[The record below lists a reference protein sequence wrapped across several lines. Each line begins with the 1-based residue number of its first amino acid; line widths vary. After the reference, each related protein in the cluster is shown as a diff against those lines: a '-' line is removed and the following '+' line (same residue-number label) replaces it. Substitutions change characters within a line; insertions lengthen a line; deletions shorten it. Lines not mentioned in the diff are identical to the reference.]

1 MPVPT
6 IDVVSGQI
14 TGGPLNPG
22 EPFQWIN
29 NTNAQVTLTNCG
41 NFCTAD
47 SYTVPAAY
55 GGQPGITYA
64 QIRENPN
71 IDSCAFT
78 DPAWNAPGMPH
89 ITNPPMAWRRHREKD
104 VA

>member
-1 MPVPT
+1 MAVPT

-55 GGQPGITYA
+55 GRTAWHHATRRFVKIPISTPVLL
-64 QIRENPN
+64 QIRLGMRPECRTSP
-71 IDSCAFT
+71 IHPWLGED
-78 DPAWNAPGMPH
+78 NARK
-89 ITNPPMAWRRHREKD
+89 T
-104 VA
+104 